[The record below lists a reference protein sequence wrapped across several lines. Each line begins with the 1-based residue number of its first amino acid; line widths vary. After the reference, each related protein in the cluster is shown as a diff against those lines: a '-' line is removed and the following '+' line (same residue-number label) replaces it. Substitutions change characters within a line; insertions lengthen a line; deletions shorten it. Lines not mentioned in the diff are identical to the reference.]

1 MRWLCSLLGSVAAA
15 AGAAGAAAQSSP
27 AQQLQFDVAAIPTTR
42 DSFVFLLR
50 GEPRGFA
57 VWQYEIRSVEMG
69 QDIVFTARSEFRPAE
84 EERLRVVLNRLTG
97 APVASFH
104 HIDLFAP
111 GSDTVM
117 VEHDLDVKRG
127 DVEGRRRVGRR
138 NGDVQIIPVS
148 KPLPAG
154 AVWSSY
160 VLYAAAV
167 TNLAPGDSLTV
178 PVYKEFQDTVVT
190 VSLVAGQP
198 TAVQVP
204 AGRFEVLPIKNEDF
218 VVYVTRAAPRRV
230 VKGETADRAFSFQL
244 ARIGRVVPSQP

>member
-1 MRWLCSLLGSVAAA
+1 MRWLCSLLVSVAAT
-15 AGAAGAAAQSSP
+15 AGAAAAAAQSSP
-27 AQQLQFDVAAIPTTR
+27 AQHLQFDVAAIPATR

-57 VWQYEIRSVEMG
+57 VWQYEIRSAEMG
-69 QDIVFTARSEFRPAE
+69 QDVVFTARSEFRPAE
-84 EERLRVVLNRLTG
+84 EEQLRVVLNRFTG
-97 APVASFH
+97 EPVASFH
-104 HIDLFAP
+104 HIDLFSP
-111 GSDTVM
+111 QSDTVM
-117 VEHDLDVKRG
+117 VEHDLDVRRG
-127 DVEGRRRVGRR
+127 DVEGRRKVGRR

-178 PVYKEFQDTVVT
+178 PVYREFEDTVVT

-204 AGRFEVLPIKNEDF
+204 AGRFDVLPIKNEDF